1 MRHHAVKALAI
12 LSFLAAAA
20 AVAQGVRMNAVAKG
34 EFAVKLQPLTFEGA
48 DPDAGLGR
56 MSIDKTISGDLTA
69 TTKGQ
74 MLSAMSSV
82 KGSAGYVALERV
94 TGTLAGRTGSF
105 VLQHN
110 AFMNRGVPSLSIVVV
125 PDSGTAGLA
134 GIQGD
139 FKIEITG
146 GKHWYE
152 FVYSLPQP

>member
-1 MRHHAVKALAI
+1 MRHQVVKALAI